1 MDAAPE
7 PSGRTLGVAALL
19 VAMLVGGALVAA
31 AFAGDGSSVNGVLP
45 VGGAAAVMLAGAL
58 LAVAFGLAAAPRFGR
73 SGGVLLV
80 ALVLLVAWTGAT
92 SWWSIVPD
100 RSWEA
105 FNKSAAFAVFLGL
118 GIVLAAVGGRVAA
131 RLGAS
136 VIAVVTASVLAWA
149 LVAKSIPSL
158 DPEGDRV
165 ARLREPVEY
174 WNALALI
181 ADIAIGLGSGS
192 GLRAGTTRSCGW
204 RVVLWST
211 SRRSR

>member
-1 MDAAPE
+1 MDARRRPPRRRLRARRRA
-7 PSGRTLGVAALL
+7 SFR
-19 VAMLVGGALVAA
+19 
-31 AFAGDGSSVNGVLP
+31 AF
-45 VGGAAAVMLAGAL
+45 
-58 LAVAFGLAAAPRFGR
+58 
-73 SGGVLLV
+73 GGVLLV

-92 SWWSIVPD
+92 TWWSIVPD

-118 GIVLAAVGGRVAA
+118 GIVLAAVDRVAA

-149 LVAKSIPSL
+149 LVAKSIPAL

-165 ARLREPVEY
+165 ACLREPVEY

-181 ADIAIGLGSGS
+181 ADIAIGLGLWLGASRGHHAIV
-192 GLRAGTTRSCGW
+192 RVAGGAR
-204 RVVLWST
+204 ST
-211 SRRSR
+211 SRRSP